1 MSFLKP
7 YLKILSSIGYPN
19 QSENLARMSK
29 VVNYTPHQFQEDLL
43 NTLGVIGTTD
53 FVGKTFSK
61 MGALS
66 SPGYKVELEDVGE
79 KGSYVHLIIDSYE
92 VIETHEEGNL
102 PFEVW
107 INYSWGENQII
118 HDGVPMTIDEI
129 YDEIGLGEV
138 ADYDELIDGIMDDV
152 IYKVYIQTGFQ
163 LHFDGQI

>member
-61 MGALS
+61 MGAMS

-92 VIETHEEGNL
+92 VIETHEAGNL

-152 IYKVYIQTGFQ
+152 MYKVYIQTGFQ

>member
-61 MGALS
+61 MGAMS
-66 SPGYKVELEDVGE
+66 SPGYKV
-79 KGSYVHLIIDSYE
+79 
-92 VIETHEEGNL
+92 GNL

>member
-92 VIETHEEGNL
+92 VIETHEAGNL

-152 IYKVYIQTGFQ
+152 MYKVYIQTGFQ

>member
-61 MGALS
+61 MGAMS

-79 KGSYVHLIIDSYE
+79 EGSYVHLIIDSYE
-92 VIETHEEGNL
+92 VIPTNEVGNF

>member
-61 MGALS
+61 MGAMS

-92 VIETHEEGNL
+92 VIRTNDVGNL

>member
-61 MGALS
+61 MGAMS
-66 SPGYKVELEDVGE
+66 SPGYKVESLGVGE

-92 VIETHEEGNL
+92 VIPTNEVNNF

-107 INYSWGENQII
+107 INYSWGDNQII
-118 HDGVPMTIDEI
+118 NDGISKTIDEV

-138 ADYDELIDGIMDDV
+138 ADYDEFIDEIIDDV
-152 IYKVYIQTGFQ
+152 IYQFYIQTGFQ

>member
-61 MGALS
+61 MGAMS
-66 SPGYKVELEDVGE
+66 SPGYKVESLGVGE

-92 VIETHEEGNL
+92 VIPTNEVNNF

-107 INYSWGENQII
+107 INYSWGDNQII
-118 HDGVPMTIDEI
+118 NDGISKTIDEV

-138 ADYDELIDGIMDDV
+138 ADYDEFIDEIIDDV
-152 IYKVYIQTGFQ
+152 IYQFYIQTGFQ
-163 LHFDGQI
+163 LHFDGQV

>member
-1 MSFLKP
+1 M
-7 YLKILSSIGYPN
+7 
-19 QSENLARMSK
+19 
-29 VVNYTPHQFQEDLL
+29 
-43 NTLGVIGTTD
+43 
-53 FVGKTFSK
+53 
-61 MGALS
+61 S

-92 VIETHEEGNL
+92 VIPTNEVGNL

>member
-66 SPGYKVELEDVGE
+66 SPGYKVESLGVGE

-92 VIETHEEGNL
+92 VIPTNEVNNF

-107 INYSWGENQII
+107 INYSWGDNQII
-118 HDGVPMTIDEI
+118 NDGISKTIDEV

-138 ADYDELIDGIMDDV
+138 ADYDEFIDEIIDDV
-152 IYKVYIQTGFQ
+152 IYQFYIQTGFQ
-163 LHFDGQI
+163 LHFDGQV

>member
-19 QSENLARMSK
+19 HSENLARMSK

-61 MGALS
+61 MGAMS

-92 VIETHEEGNL
+92 VIETHEAGNL

-152 IYKVYIQTGFQ
+152 MYKVYIQTGFQ

>member
-61 MGALS
+61 MGAMS
-66 SPGYKVELEDVGE
+66 SPGYKVELEDVRE

-92 VIETHEEGNL
+92 VIPTNEVGNL

-152 IYKVYIQTGFQ
+152 IYKFYIQTGFQ

>member
-61 MGALS
+61 MGAMS
-66 SPGYKVELEDVGE
+66 SPGYKVESLGVGE

-92 VIETHEEGNL
+92 VIPTNEVNNF

-118 HDGVPMTIDEI
+118 HDGVSKTIAEL
-129 YDEIGLGEV
+129 YDEIGLDEV
-138 ADYDELIDGIMDDV
+138 ADYEEFIDEIIDDV
-152 IYKVYIQTGFQ
+152 IYQFYIQTGFQ
-163 LHFDGQI
+163 LHFDGQV

>member
-61 MGALS
+61 MGAMS

-152 IYKVYIQTGFQ
+152 MYKVYIQTGFQ

>member
-1 MSFLKP
+1 MSFLKT

-92 VIETHEEGNL
+92 VIPTNEVNNF

-107 INYSWGENQII
+107 INYSWGDNQII
-118 HDGVPMTIDEI
+118 NDGISKTIDEV

-152 IYKVYIQTGFQ
+152 MYKVYIQTGFQ

>member
-1 MSFLKP
+1 MSFLKT

-19 QSENLARMSK
+19 QSEDLARMSK

-61 MGALS
+61 MGAGS
-66 SPGYKVELEDVGE
+66 SPGYKVESLGVGE

-92 VIETHEEGNL
+92 VIPTNEVNNF

-118 HDGVPMTIDEI
+118 HDGVSKTIAEL
-129 YDEIGLGEV
+129 YDEIGLDEV
-138 ADYDELIDGIMDDV
+138 ADYEEFIDEIIDDV
-152 IYKVYIQTGFQ
+152 IYQFYIQTGFQ
-163 LHFDGQI
+163 LHFDGQV